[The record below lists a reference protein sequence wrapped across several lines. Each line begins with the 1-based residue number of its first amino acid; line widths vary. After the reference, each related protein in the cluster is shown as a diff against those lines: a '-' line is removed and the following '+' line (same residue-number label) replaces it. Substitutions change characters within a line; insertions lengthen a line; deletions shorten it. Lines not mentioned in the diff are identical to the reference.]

1 MNLNLLM
8 AVVWFVVGVGL
19 LVVTYTVGDA
29 ALPFRVRFLPI
40 SPGWLA
46 LLLCLYNVV
55 RWWSGPRRRRRDPL
69 AEALEARRRMHRDRD
84 NPPPAP
90 DPTFDFTERA
100 ARPAAHGPAPV
111 GELTPARG

>member
-1 MNLNLLM
+1 MNLNLIM

-19 LVVTYTVGDA
+19 LVVTYTMGDA

-46 LLLCLYNVV
+46 LLLCVYNVV
-55 RWWSGPRRRRRDPL
+55 RWWSHPRRRPDPL
-69 AEALEARRRMHRDRD
+69 AAALEVRRRMHRDRD

-90 DPTFDFTERA
+90 DPTFNFTDAPPDPDSPRT
-100 ARPAAHGPAPV
+100 GPPPSAN
-111 GELTPARG
+111 

>member
-19 LVVTYTVGDA
+19 LVVTYTMGDD

-46 LLLCLYNVV
+46 LLLCVYNVV
-55 RWWSGPRRRRRDPL
+55 RWWSRPRRRRDPV
-69 AEALEARRRMHRDRD
+69 AAALEARRRMHRERE

-90 DPTFDFTERA
+90 DPTFNFTDA
-100 ARPAAHGPAPV
+100 PPPDPPRPSPPPSAN
-111 GELTPARG
+111 